1 MIDSDKSGEISVG
14 EWETAIDGAFS
25 AIDYSGD
32 GKVNWCEVGDAFSK
46 FKEDQASEGSQS
58 CGDGIAMKDLKGAFT
73 MIDTDA
79 DGILTWDEVKQTVG
93 ALAEEHGAEM
103 DDGDFDTL
111 KLAYNKIAEIDGV
124 KGVSSDDWSDAIDA
138 MWPIL
143 DVD

>member
-1 MIDSDKSGEISVG
+1 
-14 EWETAIDGAFS
+14 
-25 AIDYSGD
+25 
-32 GKVNWCEVGDAFSK
+32 
-46 FKEDQASEGSQS
+46 
-58 CGDGIAMKDLKGAFT
+58 